1 MLPNFRKSEPDTARV
16 QPNFAANDQSNVFA
30 PRPSGVAK
38 LSSERAAVSI
48 IGPDLVI
55 TGNLISKGEVQVDGT
70 VQGDIHGSHVIVGP
84 NASISGGI
92 VAEEVVVRGH
102 ISGSV
107 RGKRVMLQA
116 SSQVEGDIYHNAL
129 SIEQGAMFE
138 GKSRRTSQDPR
149 AGIEPSPLPGAQAA
163 LPAAAPISLAV
174 AAAAPAPAPVVAT
187 SASEPEPVLTAE
199 EEASVT
205 IVPPRLPSMR

>member
-16 QPNFAANDQSNVFA
+16 QPSFAANDQSSIFA
-30 PRPSGVAK
+30 GRPTPAAK
-38 LSSERAAVSI
+38 LSTERAAVSI

-55 TGNLISKGEVQVDGT
+55 TGNLISKGEVQVDGS

-84 NASISGGI
+84 NATISGGI

-102 ISGSV
+102 VIGSV

-116 SSQVEGDIYHNAL
+116 SSQIEGDIYHNAL

-138 GKSRRTSQDPR
+138 GKSRRTTDDPR
-149 AGIEPSPLPGAQAA
+149 AGVKPAEVPS
-163 LPAAAPISLAV
+163 
-174 AAAAPAPAPVVAT
+174 AAAARPAAPVLVAVE
-187 SASEPEPVLTAE
+187 AAPEPVAVTD

-205 IVPPRLPSMR
+205 IVPPRLPPMR

>member
-16 QPNFAANDQSNVFA
+16 QPNFAANDQSNIFA

-84 NASISGGI
+84 NATINGGI

-102 ISGSV
+102 VSGSV

-149 AGIEPSPLPGAQAA
+149 AGIEPSPLPVSSADRPA
-163 LPAAAPISLAV
+163 LAPVSIATS
-174 AAAAPAPAPVVAT
+174 APAPVLAAVPPPAEPAL
-187 SASEPEPVLTAE
+187 SAD

-205 IVPPRLPSMR
+205 IVPPRLPVMR

>member
-1 MLPNFRKSEPDTARV
+1 V
-16 QPNFAANDQSNVFA
+16 QPNFAANDQSNIFA
-30 PRPSGVAK
+30 PRSSGVAK

-84 NASISGGI
+84 NATINGGI

-102 ISGSV
+102 VSGSV

-138 GKSRRTSQDPR
+138 GKSRRTSLDPR
-149 AGIEPSPLPGAQAA
+149 AGIEPSPLAA
-163 LPAAAPISLAV
+163 TSAPRPAAVAPVSMFAPE
-174 AAAAPAPAPVVAT
+174 PAPAPVLAAVA
-187 SASEPEPVLTAE
+187 SPSEPVLSAE

-205 IVPPRLPSMR
+205 IVPPRLPVMR

>member
-16 QPNFAANDQSNVFA
+16 QPNFAANDHSNVFA
-30 PRPSGVAK
+30 SRPSGVAK

-55 TGNLISKGEVQVDGT
+55 TGNLISKGEVQVDGK

-84 NASISGGI
+84 NAMISGGI

-102 ISGSV
+102 VSGSV

-149 AGIEPSPLPGAQAA
+149 DGVEPSPLPANTAVRPV
-163 LPAAAPISLAV
+163 LAPVPVMPPLS
-174 AAAAPAPAPVVAT
+174 PAPALASIHV
-187 SASEPEPVLTAE
+187 ASEPLAAAE

-205 IVPPRLPSMR
+205 IVPPRLPAMR

>member
-16 QPNFAANDQSNVFA
+16 QPNFAANDQSNIFA
-30 PRPSGVAK
+30 PRSSGVAK

-55 TGNLISKGEVQVDGT
+55 TGNLISKGEVQVDGA

-84 NASISGGI
+84 NATISGGI

-102 ISGSV
+102 VIGSV

-149 AGIEPSPLPGAQAA
+149 AGIEPSPLPGASAA
-163 LPAAAPISLAV
+163 RPALAPAGLFAQE
-174 AAAAPAPAPVVAT
+174 PAPAPVLAAVPPPA
-187 SASEPEPVLTAE
+187 EPALSTD

-205 IVPPRLPSMR
+205 IVPPRLPVMR